1 MEASALPLTRLMG
14 PPVRNI
20 GRGRARAVKILLGA
34 TLVGMVAYAIHAV
47 TGFGG
52 HAVHVLSEDWVFNG
66 LLAASALLCL
76 MRAFWS
82 KVERAAWLTLG
93 IGLGCWAIGEI
104 VFTID
109 PGQVTESGFPAP
121 SDYLW
126 LVFYPASF
134 ITLGLLVRAR
144 VRVFYPSLWLDGI
157 VGALAIAA
165 LASQFVLPPIVAG
178 TEGSLGDVIGD
189 LIYPLGD
196 LLLLAFV
203 VSVLAMTGWRP
214 GRVLGI
220 VAVGLAL
227 SASADWI
234 SLYWSATGHSESGV
248 FDSLWP
254 ASAVVLGWA
263 AWQAPRPSA
272 VIGLEGR
279 RLLIF
284 PVTFALGA
292 LGLLALQSSHQIHDA
307 AYILAVC
314 TIAGVIARMGLTFSE
329 NLVLADRSRE
339 EALTDALTGLGNRR
353 RLLAALED
361 VLQSASTRE
370 PWALLLFDLNGF
382 KIYNDTF
389 GHPLGDA
396 LLSRLGVKLAKAAE
410 PEGEAYRLGG
420 DEFCV
425 LTRVGTRPLEE
436 IAAVTIEALS
446 ERGQGF
452 DISTACG
459 CIMLPAEAE
468 ECSAAM
474 GLVDERLYA
483 DKRSRQSSDAPNQLR
498 DVLLQV
504 MAEREPDL
512 HAHLHEVSIMARTI
526 GKEMGMSGEDLEILV
541 RAAELHDVG
550 KVAVP
555 EAILEKP
562 ASLEPGERAIIERHS
577 EVGERILA
585 ASPAM
590 GPVARLVR
598 SSHERFDGHG
608 YPDGRAA
615 DEIPMG
621 ARIISVCDAFH
632 AMTTDRPYRKGMSMV
647 AAIEELRREAGHQF
661 DPRVVETF
669 CALTSGRLD
678 CDGEQAASPALASR
692 EPASREPASRE
703 PASREPTAPAPASL
717 EPASPE
723 PPAVVDPA
731 DGIVAGPAGRPAA
744 PDPAHPTAPD
754 PANPAAV
761 ANTA

>member
-1 MEASALPLTRLMG
+1 MEAAAPPLTRRMG
-14 PPVRNI
+14 APAGQL
-20 GRGRARAVKILLGA
+20 GRGRARTVRILRVAAV
-34 TLVGMVAYAIHAV
+34 VGVLAYATHAI

-52 HAVHVLSEDWVFNG
+52 HGLHVLFENWVFNG
-66 LLAASALLCL
+66 LLVFSALLCL
-76 MRAFWS
+76 LRAWWS
-82 KVERAAWLTLG
+82 SHERAAWLTLG
-93 IGLGCWAIGEI
+93 IGLGCWAAGEI
-104 VFTID
+104 LFTID
-109 PGQVTESGFPAP
+109 PGQVTEGSFPSP
-121 SDYLW
+121 SDFLW

-178 TEGSLGDVIGD
+178 TEGSLSDVIGD

-214 GRVLGI
+214 GRVLGT

-227 SASADWI
+227 SAVADWI
-234 SLYWSATGHSESGV
+234 SLYWSATGHSESGF

-284 PVTFALGA
+284 PVTFALAA
-292 LGLLALQSSHQIHDA
+292 LGLLALQANHQIHDA

-353 RLLAALED
+353 RLLVALED
-361 VLQSASTRE
+361 VLQCASTRE

-382 KIYNDTF
+382 KVYNDTF

-396 LLSRLGVKLAKAAE
+396 LLSRLGAKLSRAAE
-410 PEGEAYRLGG
+410 PGGQAYRLGG

-425 LTRVGTRPLEE
+425 LTRVGDRPLEA
-436 IAAVTIEALS
+436 IAAATIEALS
-446 ERGQGF
+446 ERGRGF
-452 DISTACG
+452 DITTACG
-459 CIMLPAEAE
+459 CIMLPQEAE
-468 ECSAAM
+468 ESAAAM
-474 GLVDERLYA
+474 ALVDERLYA

-504 MAEREPDL
+504 MAEREPEL
-512 HAHLHEVSIMARTI
+512 QVHLHEVSLMARTL
-526 GKEMGMSGEDLEILV
+526 GKQMGLAGEDLEILV

-555 EAILEKP
+555 EAILDKR
-562 ASLEPGERAIIERHS
+562 ASLDAAERAIIQRHS

-590 GPVARLVR
+590 SPVARLVR
-598 SSHERFDGHG
+598 ASHERYDGRG

-632 AMTTDRPYRKGMSMV
+632 AMTTDRPYRKGMNPA
-647 AAIEELRREAGHQF
+647 AAIAELRREAGHQF
-661 DPRVVETF
+661 DPGVVETF
-669 CALTSGRLD
+669 CALTVGPIEISRTDEPSGAGHPSPEREHPSPER
-678 CDGEQAASPALASR
+678 GHPSPEREHPSPAVDHT
-692 EPASREPASRE
+692 
-703 PASREPTAPAPASL
+703 PT
-717 EPASPE
+717 
-723 PPAVVDPA
+723 
-731 DGIVAGPAGRPAA
+731 VAAAAERP
-744 PDPAHPTAPD
+744 
-754 PANPAAV
+754 
-761 ANTA
+761 

>member
-1 MEASALPLTRLMG
+1 ME
-14 PPVRNI
+14 
-20 GRGRARAVKILLGA
+20 
-34 TLVGMVAYAIHAV
+34 H
-47 TGFGG
+47 
-52 HAVHVLSEDWVFNG
+52 
-66 LLAASALLCL
+66 
-76 MRAFWS
+76 
-82 KVERAAWLTLG
+82 
-93 IGLGCWAIGEI
+93 
-104 VFTID
+104 
-109 PGQVTESGFPAP
+109 GFPAP

-144 VRVFYPSLWLDGI
+144 VRVFYPSLWLDGV
-157 VGALAIAA
+157 VGALALAA
-165 LASQFVLPPIVAG
+165 VASQFVLPPIVAG
-178 TEGSLGDVIGD
+178 TEGSLSAVIGD

-203 VSVLAMTGWRP
+203 VGVLAMTGWRP
-214 GRVLGI
+214 GRVLGL

-227 SASADWI
+227 SALADWI

-248 FDSLWP
+248 FDTLWP

-292 LGLLALQSSHQIHDA
+292 LGLLALQAGEQIHDA

-314 TIAGVIARMGLTFSE
+314 TIAGVIARMGLTFNE

-353 RLLAALED
+353 RLLLALED
-361 VLQSASTRE
+361 VLQSSSTRE

-382 KIYNDTF
+382 KVYNDTF

-396 LLSRLGVKLAKAAE
+396 LLSRLGVKLADAAQ
-410 PEGEAYRLGG
+410 PDGRAYRLGG

-425 LTRVGTRPLEE
+425 LTRVGTRSLET
-436 IAAVTIEALS
+436 IASATIEALS
-446 ERGQGF
+446 ERGRGF
-452 DISTACG
+452 DITTACG
-459 CIMLPAEAE
+459 WIMLPEEAQE
-468 ECSAAM
+468 SAAAM
-474 GLVDERLYA
+474 ALVDERLYA
-483 DKRSRQSSDAPNQLR
+483 DKRSRKTSDAPNQLR

-512 HAHLHEVSIMARTI
+512 HEHLHEVSVMARTV
-526 GKEMGMSGEDLEILV
+526 GKELGMDGEDLEVLV

-555 EAILEKP
+555 EAILDKR

-615 DEIPMG
+615 QEIPVG
-621 ARIISVCDAFH
+621 ARIISVCDAYH
-632 AMTTDRPYRKGMSMV
+632 AMTTDRPYRKGMSTA
-647 AAIEELRREAGHQF
+647 AAIAELRRESGHQF
-661 DPRVVETF
+661 DPWVVEAF
-669 CALTSGRLD
+669 CALADGRLD
-678 CDGEQAASPALASR
+678 DPER
-692 EPASREPASRE
+692 ESS
-703 PASREPTAPAPASL
+703 
-717 EPASPE
+717 SPE
-723 PPAVVDPA
+723 IIAS
-731 DGIVAGPAGRPAA
+731 AGPAQSTPKAEPA
-744 PDPAHPTAPD
+744 DPVALAETTEHS
-754 PANPAAV
+754 AV
-761 ANTA
+761 ANRS

>member
-1 MEASALPLTRLMG
+1 MAPPKRLG
-14 PPVRNI
+14 PPVRNMGHRRALTVGI
-20 GRGRARAVKILLGA
+20 LRGAAV
-34 TLVGMVAYAIHAV
+34 VGVIAYAVHAV

-52 HAVHVLSEDWVFNG
+52 HTVHVFFEDWVFNG
-66 LLAASALLCL
+66 LLVASAALCL
-76 MRAFWS
+76 LRAWWS
-82 KVERAAWLTLG
+82 SMERAAWLALG

-104 VFTID
+104 VFTVD
-109 PGQVTESGFPAP
+109 PGQVTEGSFPAP
-121 SDYLW
+121 SDFLW

-178 TEGSLGDVIGD
+178 TEGSLSNVIGD

-196 LLLLAFV
+196 MLLLAFV

-214 GRVLGI
+214 GRVLGT

-227 SASADWI
+227 SALADWI
-234 SLYWSATGHSESGV
+234 SLYWSATGHSESGF

-272 VIGLEGR
+272 VIGLEGL
-279 RLLIF
+279 RLLVF
-284 PVTFALGA
+284 PVTFALTA
-292 LGLLALQSSHQIHDA
+292 LGLLALQASHPIHDA

-329 NLVLADRSRE
+329 NLALADRSRE

-353 RLLAALED
+353 RLLSALED

-382 KIYNDTF
+382 KVYNDTF

-396 LLSRLGVKLAKAAE
+396 LLSRLGEKLARAAE
-410 PEGEAYRLGG
+410 PDGEAYRLGG

-425 LTRVGTRPLEE
+425 LTRVGAKPLDA
-436 IAAVTIEALS
+436 ITSDTIEALS
-446 ERGQGF
+446 ERGRGF
-452 DISTACG
+452 DITTACG
-459 CIMLPAEAE
+459 CIMLPQEAE
-468 ECSAAM
+468 ESAAAM
-474 GLVDERLYA
+474 ALVDERLYA
-483 DKRSRQSSDAPNQLR
+483 DKRSRQTSDAPNQLR

-512 HAHLHEVSIMARTI
+512 HAHLHEVSVMARTV
-526 GKEMGMSGEDLEILV
+526 GKHMGMAGEDLEILV

-555 EAILEKP
+555 EAILDKR

-598 SSHERFDGHG
+598 SSHERFDGCG
-608 YPDGRAA
+608 YPDGRSG

-632 AMTTDRPYRKGMSMV
+632 AMTTDRPYRKGMSTA
-647 AAIEELRREAGHQF
+647 AAIAELRREAGRQF
-661 DPRVVETF
+661 DPGVVESF
-669 CALTSGRLD
+669 CALTAGHIEISRTEPQPDHSIPPDHSPRPEHSPRPGRSPQRDDSPQPVHSLRPEHSPD
-678 CDGEQAASPALASR
+678 AGVARQA
-692 EPASREPASRE
+692 
-703 PASREPTAPAPASL
+703 
-717 EPASPE
+717 
-723 PPAVVDPA
+723 
-731 DGIVAGPAGRPAA
+731 
-744 PDPAHPTAPD
+744 
-754 PANPAAV
+754 
-761 ANTA
+761 

>member
-1 MEASALPLTRLMG
+1 MGLTVKAAAMSPKRRMG
-14 PPVRNI
+14 PPVRNMA
-20 GRGRARAVKILLGA
+20 RGRARTVQILRAAAVLG
-34 TLVGMVAYAIHAV
+34 LIAYATHAI

-52 HAVHVLSEDWVFNG
+52 HAVHILFEDWVFNG
-66 LLAASALLCL
+66 LLVASATLCL
-76 MRAFWS
+76 LRAWWS
-82 KVERAAWLTLG
+82 NVERAAWMSLG
-93 IGLGCWAIGEI
+93 IGLACWAAGELL
-104 VFTID
+104 FTID
-109 PGQVTESGFPAP
+109 PGQVTEGSFPAP
-121 SDYLW
+121 SDFLW

-178 TEGSLGDVIGD
+178 TEGSLTNVIGD

-214 GRVLGI
+214 GRVLGT

-227 SASADWI
+227 SALADWI
-234 SLYWSATGHSESGV
+234 SLYWSATGHSESGF

-279 RLLIF
+279 RLLVF
-284 PVTFALGA
+284 PVTFALAA
-292 LGLLALQSSHQIHDA
+292 LALLAIQANHQIHDA

-353 RLLAALED
+353 RLLTALED
-361 VLQSASTRE
+361 VLQSANSRE

-382 KIYNDTF
+382 KVYNDTF

-396 LLSRLGVKLAKAAE
+396 LLSRLGAKLALAAE
-410 PEGEAYRLGG
+410 PGGEAYRLGG

-425 LTRVGTRPLEE
+425 LTRVGERPLEE
-436 IAAVTIEALS
+436 IAADTIEALS

-452 DISTACG
+452 DITTACG
-459 CIMLPAEAE
+459 CIMLPQEAE
-468 ECSAAM
+468 ESAAAM
-474 GLVDERLYA
+474 ALVDERLYA
-483 DKRSRQSSDAPNQLR
+483 DKRSRHSSDAPNQLR

-512 HAHLHEVSIMARTI
+512 HEHLHEVSVMARRV
-526 GKEMGMSGEDLEILV
+526 GRQMGMVGEDLEILV

-555 EAILEKP
+555 EAILDKR

-598 SSHERFDGHG
+598 ASHERFDGHG

-615 DEIPMG
+615 DEIPIG
-621 ARIISVCDAFH
+621 ARIISVCDAYH
-632 AMTTDRPYRKGMSMV
+632 AMTTDRPYRKGMNPA
-647 AAIEELRREAGHQF
+647 AAITELRREAGHQF
-661 DPRVVETF
+661 DPGVVEAF
-669 CALTSGRLD
+669 CALTAGPIEITRAD
-678 CDGEQAASPALASR
+678 P
-692 EPASREPASRE
+692 
-703 PASREPTAPAPASL
+703 
-717 EPASPE
+717 SPE
-723 PPAVVDPA
+723 
-731 DGIVAGPAGRPAA
+731 
-744 PDPAHPTAPD
+744 TA
-754 PANPAAV
+754 
-761 ANTA
+761 TATNHA